1 MFCCTFLVVV
11 PLHVFFCQSC
21 SRRSTICSGFALP
34 HEAGVIMIADDFFE
48 QMVEMT
54 ELRLLD
60 LQMELWPPKF
70 DVFDGGLCA
79 VDPLVLASIGHTG
92 YSLCKR
98 HLRLDRL

>member
-1 MFCCTFLVVV
+1 
-11 PLHVFFCQSC
+11 
-21 SRRSTICSGFALP
+21 
-34 HEAGVIMIADDFFE
+34 MIADDFFE